1 VPSLDVAMREM
12 DFAPFHAALRAD
24 DAAAAVRE
32 AAALV
37 GVPEPKAAPMP
48 KTRPE
53 PGAAEAVDHFLAGVR
68 PRLARGRWIDEWL
81 ADRALPNADLTEVRL
96 RMATGKDGLAP
107 DVLAPDVLQDEH
119 FRKLIGANTHEG
131 VEYFS
136 KEGFDSTLKA
146 LDVTPA
152 KRKELAAAA
161 EKSGYRLDRL
171 AEALKPASTTVPNAE
186 TKTAAKGK
194 PKPAAR
200 KPRK

>member
-1 VPSLDVAMREM
+1 
-12 DFAPFHAALRAD
+12 
-24 DAAAAVRE
+24 
-32 AAALV
+32 
-37 GVPEPKAAPMP
+37 
-48 KTRPE
+48 
-53 PGAAEAVDHFLAGVR
+53 
-68 PRLARGRWIDEWL
+68 
-81 ADRALPNADLTEVRL
+81 
-96 RMATGKDGLAP
+96 
-107 DVLAPDVLQDEH
+107 
-119 FRKLIGANTHEG
+119 LIGANTHEG
-131 VEYFS
+131 VEYFN

-186 TKTAAKGK
+186 AKTAVKGK